1 VALGATRT
9 RLLVLNLVESLVLAV
24 LGGVLAL
31 VLARW
36 GVTLILSMLPLATI
50 PAPLAFQLD
59 ARVLGFAALLSVLS
73 ALLFGLAPG
82 LRDTHLNVAGALR
95 SSQGGAPPRSVR
107 HLGRVLMA
115 FQVGLSVLL
124 LVGAGLFLQT
134 LRNLAHVEIGFNPDK
149 LLQVLIDTRGAGY
162 RRGDVGG
169 VHGLMLDRI
178 GSIPGVL
185 SVTSVRNPIMRGA
198 MSRGLLQLPGLTTSP
213 EDFWDSADVGPGFF
227 ETLGIPLLRGR
238 TFTPPDFKSHRGIVV
253 NDAWV
258 RKYFPNEDPVAMGI
272 GVLGVVGNVRLAGVR
287 APSAPMVFQMTSP
300 ELDRLNSLLVRS
312 EADPAAVVPAIREAL
327 RAINPRL
334 LIDVRTMRQE
344 IATDIATERMV
355 AATSSFF
362 GVLGLLLVSIGIF
375 GVASYTVA
383 QRTTELGIRMALGA
397 GRWTV
402 IRDSLQDTV
411 IVFGAGLAVGI
422 VAAFV
427 AVRLMANLVSD
438 LLFGLR
444 PTDTVSIVLAVL
456 LMATVA
462 LVACILPAR
471 YATRID
477 PLTAIRCE

>member
-1 VALGATRT
+1 MLAALGGA
-9 RLLVLNLVESLVLAV
+9 
-24 LGGVLAL
+24 LAL

-36 GVTLILSMLPLATI
+36 GVSLILSMLPLATI

-73 ALLFGLAPG
+73 ALLFGLAPA
-82 LRDTHLNVAGALR
+82 LRATPINLANALR
-95 SSQGGAPPRSVR
+95 STQGATAPKGVR
-107 HLGRVLMA
+107 HVGRVLMA

-134 LRNLAHVEIGFNPDK
+134 LRNLAHVDIGFNPDK
-149 LLQVLIDTRGAGY
+149 LLQVLIDTRAAGY

-169 VHGLMLDRI
+169 VHRLMLERI
-178 GSIPGVL
+178 GSIPGVQ
-185 SVTSVRNPIMRGA
+185 SVTSLRNPIMRGP
-198 MSRGLLQLPGLTTSP
+198 MGRGMMQLPGLTPSP
-213 EDFWDSADVGPGFF
+213 GDFWDSAVVGPNFF
-227 ETLGIPLLRGR
+227 ETLEIPLLRGR
-238 TFTPPDFKSHRGIVV
+238 TFAAPEFESHRAIVV

-258 RKYFPNEDPVAMGI
+258 RKYFPNDDPVAKGI

-287 APSAPMVFQMTSP
+287 TAGAPTVFHMTSP
-300 ELDRLNSLLVRS
+300 ELDRLNSLLVRTPA
-312 EADPAAVVPAIREAL
+312 EPAAVIPAIREAL
-327 RAINPRL
+327 SGINPQL
-334 LIDVRTMRQE
+334 LVDVRTMRQE

-362 GVLGLLLVSIGIF
+362 GLLGLLLVSIGIF

-397 GRWTV
+397 GRWSV
-402 IRDSLQDTV
+402 IRDSLQDTML
-411 IVFGAGLAVGI
+411 VFGAGLAVGI
-422 VAAFV
+422 LAAI
-427 AVRLMANLVSD
+427 AGVRLLGNFVSD

-444 PTDTVSIVLAVL
+444 ATDALSVIVAVL

-462 LVACILPAR
+462 VLACILPAR
-471 YATRID
+471 HATRID